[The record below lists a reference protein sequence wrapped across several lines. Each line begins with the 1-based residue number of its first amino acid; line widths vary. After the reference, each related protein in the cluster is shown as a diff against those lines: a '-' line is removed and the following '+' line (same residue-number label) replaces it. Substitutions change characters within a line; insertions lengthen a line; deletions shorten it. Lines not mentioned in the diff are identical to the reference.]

1 MLGLVAWGILAFG
14 TLAFLPFVASIPFVA
29 LLKHLAVHR
38 LAFGL
43 PYFAVAKL
51 RIASA
56 DGTC

>member
-14 TLAFLPFVASIPFVA
+14 TLAFLSLVASIPFVV
-29 LLKHLAVHR
+29 LLKRLAVHR

-43 PYFAVAKL
+43 PCFAATKL

>member
-1 MLGLVAWGILAFG
+1 MLGLVAWGILASG
-14 TLAFLPFVASIPFVA
+14 TLAFLPSVASNPFVA
-29 LLKHLAVHR
+29 HLKHLAVHQ

-43 PYFAVAKL
+43 PCFAVTKL

>member
-14 TLAFLPFVASIPFVA
+14 TLAFLPFVASTPFVV
-29 LLKHLAVHR
+29 LLKRLVIHQ

-43 PYFAVAKL
+43 PCFAIAKL
-51 RIASA
+51 HIAFA